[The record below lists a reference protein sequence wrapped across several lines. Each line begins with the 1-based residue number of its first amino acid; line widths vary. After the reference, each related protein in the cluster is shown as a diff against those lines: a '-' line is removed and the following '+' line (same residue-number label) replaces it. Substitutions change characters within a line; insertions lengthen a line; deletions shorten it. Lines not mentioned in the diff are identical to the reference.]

1 MALVLRALL
10 FVGGLF
16 FVLMGIGFLLDPVG
30 SGADFG
36 IAPQGT
42 LGLASM
48 RADMT
53 AFFVVAGGCMI
64 WGGWARKGDPLL
76 VTAALMAIAIIG
88 RLYTLIVNG
97 PHDEW
102 FVPII
107 VEAVTVILALLGSR
121 MLPHTALVPEE
132 SN

>member
-1 MALVLRALL
+1 MVLVLRALL

-16 FVLMGIGFLLDPVG
+16 FVLMGIGFLIDPI
-30 SGADFG
+30 SAGADFG
-36 IAPQGT
+36 LAPQGT

-76 VTAALMAIAIIG
+76 VTAALMGIAIIG
-88 RLYTLIVNG
+88 RLYTLVVDG
-97 PHDEW
+97 PHDDW

-107 VEAVTVILALLGSR
+107 VEAVTIIIALMGSR
-121 MLPHTALVPEE
+121 MLPHSALVPDE
-132 SN
+132 NA

>member
-88 RLYTLIVNG
+88 RLYTLILNG

-121 MLPHTALVPEE
+121 MLPHTALVPKE

>member
-88 RLYTLIVNG
+88 RLYTLILNG
-97 PHDEW
+97 PHDDW

-121 MLPHTALVPEE
+121 MLPHTALIPEE
-132 SN
+132 SD

>member
-97 PHDEW
+97 PHDDW

-132 SN
+132 SD

>member
-16 FVLMGIGFLLDPVG
+16 FVLMGIGFLIDPI
-30 SGADFG
+30 SAGADFG
-36 IAPQGT
+36 LAPQGT

-76 VTAALMAIAIIG
+76 VTAALMGIAIIG
-88 RLYTLIVNG
+88 RLYTLVVDG
-97 PHDEW
+97 PHDDW
-102 FVPII
+102 FLPII
-107 VEAVTVILALLGSR
+107 VEAVTIIIALMGSR
-121 MLPHTALVPEE
+121 MLPHSALVPDE
-132 SN
+132 NA

>member
-42 LGLASM
+42 LGLASI

-53 AFFVVAGGCMI
+53 AFFIVAGGCMI
-64 WGGWARKGDPLL
+64 WGGWARNGDPLL
-76 VTAALMAIAIIG
+76 VSAALMGIAIIG
-88 RLYTLIVNG
+88 RLYTLVLNG
-97 PHDEW
+97 PHDGW
-102 FVPII
+102 FVPVI

-121 MLPHTALVPEE
+121 MLPHTALVPDE
-132 SN
+132 SA

>member
-16 FVLMGIGFLLDPVG
+16 FVLMGIGFLIDPI
-30 SGADFG
+30 SAGADFG
-36 IAPQGT
+36 LAPQGT

-76 VTAALMAIAIIG
+76 VTAALMGIAIIG
-88 RLYTLIVNG
+88 RLYTLVVDG
-97 PHDEW
+97 PHDDW

-107 VEAVTVILALLGSR
+107 VEAVTIIIALMGSR
-121 MLPHTALVPEE
+121 MLPHSALVPDE
-132 SN
+132 NA

>member
-88 RLYTLIVNG
+88 RLYTLIING
-97 PHDEW
+97 PHDDW

-132 SN
+132 SD